1 MVRIGKVGSTP
12 KQAAFAP
19 VLDGAESRSDDL
31 ASLIA
36 RLEMAYGSPAPAVAA
51 LRRALVL
58 AGRSEPPSEPSELV
72 AFVHAR
78 LVPILIAEIG
88 PRLTMALV
96 DDLVA
101 DVAPV
106 SSTQPLDSR
115 PQESMPQPVA
125 RVSLRSRSAAPAKM
139 ELSVLL
145 VDLDRVW
152 RSMLARDLVRARWGV
167 SVIDSVDEL
176 ADVMRPGEPIDVAI
190 VDAIHPQASAIIDA
204 VVSAFPTVVL
214 VARASNRATAR
225 ALLEGKGLH
234 RFDVRSR
241 EAPAEE
247 LIEAV
252 RRIVES

>member
-1 MVRIGKVGSTP
+1 MVAFGKVGSTP
-12 KQAAFAP
+12 KQAAIAP
-19 VLDGAESRSDDL
+19 VDGASSPSDDL
-31 ASLIA
+31 AALIA
-36 RLEMAYGSPAPAVAA
+36 RLEMAYGSIGPAAEA

-58 AGRSEPPSEPSELV
+58 AGRSEAPREPSELV

-78 LVPILIAEIG
+78 LVPILIVEIG
-88 PRLTMALV
+88 PRLAMALV
-96 DDLVA
+96 DNLVA
-101 DVAPV
+101 DLAPV

-115 PQESMPQPVA
+115 PQESMPRPVA
-125 RVSLRSRSAAPAKM
+125 RVSLRARSPVPAKM

-176 ADVMRPGEPIDVAI
+176 GDVMRPGEPIDVAI
-190 VDAIHPQASAIIDA
+190 VDATHPHAAAIIDA

-225 ALLEGKGLH
+225 ALLESKGLH